1 MLNHLHIKNVALI
14 EEADI
19 SFHVGLN
26 ILSGETGAGKS
37 ILIDSILF
45 LLGARPSKDFI
56 RTGAQS
62 AYVEGLVAIVNPSNH
77 SAVVSM
83 GFDPDDEGNLF
94 ISRTLSDHGRSTC
107 RLNGRSIS
115 VGMLREI
122 SSFLVDIH
130 GQHEHQSLLNPTMH
144 VKLLDQFCDI
154 EADKAELSN
163 FLSQYRDIIRSIKEI
178 EGSGHNRQSSIDILQ
193 FQFDEIN
200 DANIKPNEEESLGQ
214 RKAVLSSVG
223 RLSKYINK
231 AQGLLTGDDDSASSR
246 IAAGVG
252 LLQEAEA
259 LDGNL
264 DEMLG
269 NLTEIQDLLADLVR
283 GLSSYSENL
292 RDDPNEL
299 EEIEERLD
307 QLYKLKKKYGGSI
320 AMVLAHQEQVKAEL
334 DKMKN
339 AGDELKRL
347 NAEKKKCAAQMML
360 VCERIS
366 QKRKARAVDL
376 QNEIES
382 ALKFLG
388 MRHARFAVEVARK
401 NEFTPD
407 GFDRVEFMISAN
419 PGEPLK
425 PLASTASGGEMS
437 RVMLAIK
444 SVVADADTVET
455 FIFDEIDTG
464 VSGRTAQQV
473 AEKLWAISKKQQV
486 LCITHLPQIAA
497 MADSHYLIEKR
508 SDHNKTQ
515 TLISELS
522 REQQISELAR
532 LIGGAQI
539 TDATLKAAEE
549 MKDMAKNPPAADLF

>member
-19 SFHVGLN
+19 SFHAGLN

-45 LLGARPSKDFI
+45 LLGSRPSKDFV

-62 AYVEGLVAIVNPSNH
+62 AYVEGLVAVANPSNR
-77 SAVVSM
+77 SVVASM
-83 GFDPDDEGNLF
+83 GFELDDEGNIF

-115 VGMLREI
+115 VGMLREL
-122 SSFLVDIH
+122 SSFLVDVH
-130 GQHEHQSLLNPTMH
+130 GQHEHQSLLNPAMH
-144 VKLLDQFCDI
+144 VKLLDQFCNI
-154 EADKAELSN
+154 EADKNELSN
-163 FLSQYRDIIRSIKEI
+163 FLSQYRSIIRSIKEI
-178 EGSGHNRQSSIDILQ
+178 EGGRDRQSSIDILQ

-200 DANIKPNEEESLGQ
+200 DANIKPNEEETLGR
-214 RKAVLSSVG
+214 RKAVLSSIG
-223 RLSKYINK
+223 RLSKNISK
-231 AQGLLTGDDDSASSR
+231 TLGMLTGDDDSASSR

-252 LLQEAEA
+252 LLRDAEA
-259 LDGNL
+259 LDGDL

-269 NLTEIQDLLADLVR
+269 NLTEVQDLLADLVR
-283 GLSSYSENL
+283 GLSSYAENL

-307 QLYKLKKKYGGSI
+307 QLYKLKKKYGGST
-320 AMVLAHQEQVKAEL
+320 AEVLAHQERVKTEL
-334 DKMKN
+334 EKIKN
-339 AGDELKRL
+339 SRQELKRL
-347 NAEKKKCAAQMML
+347 DVEKKKCATQMML
-360 VCERIS
+360 VSERIS
-366 QKRKARAVDL
+366 QIRKARAVDI

-388 MRHARFAVEVARK
+388 MKHARFEVEIAKK

-425 PLASTASGGEMS
+425 PLANTASGGEMS

-444 SVVADADTVET
+444 SVVAEADTIET

-473 AEKLWAISKKQQV
+473 AEKLWAISQKQQI

-508 SDHNKTQ
+508 SDNNKTQ
-515 TLISELS
+515 TFISELI

-549 MKDMAKNPPAADLF
+549 MKDMAKNPPLADLM

>member
-1 MLNHLHIKNVALI
+1 
-14 EEADI
+14 
-19 SFHVGLN
+19 
-26 ILSGETGAGKS
+26 
-37 ILIDSILF
+37 
-45 LLGARPSKDFI
+45 
-56 RTGAQS
+56 
-62 AYVEGLVAIVNPSNH
+62 
-77 SAVVSM
+77 
-83 GFDPDDEGNLF
+83 
-94 ISRTLSDHGRSTC
+94 
-107 RLNGRSIS
+107 
-115 VGMLREI
+115 MLREL
-122 SSFLVDIH
+122 SSFLVDVH
-130 GQHEHQSLLNPTMH
+130 GQHEHQSLLNPSMH
-144 VKLLDQFCDI
+144 VKLLDQFCDV
-154 EADKAELSN
+154 EADKIELAKS
-163 FLSQYRDIIRSIKEI
+163 LSQYRDIIRSIKAT
-178 EGSGHNRQSSIDILQ
+178 EGIGFDRQSNIDVLQ

-200 DANIKPNEEESLGQ
+200 DANLKPNEEEILGQ

-223 RLSKYINK
+223 RLSKNINK
-231 AQGLLTGDDDSASSR
+231 ALGLLTSDDDSASSR

-252 LLQEAEA
+252 LLRESEA
-259 LDGNL
+259 LDGKL
-264 DEMLG
+264 GEMSG
-269 NLTEIQDLLADLVR
+269 SLTEIQDLLAELVR
-283 GLSSYSENL
+283 GLSSYTENL
-292 RDDPNEL
+292 RDDPVEL

-320 AMVLAHQEQVKAEL
+320 AGVLAHQERVKTELEKINNAEH
-334 DKMKN
+334 
-339 AGDELKRL
+339 ELKRL
-347 NAEKKKCAAQMML
+347 NAEKKKCAAQMM
-360 VCERIS
+360 VVSERIS
-366 QKRKARAVDL
+366 LKRKTRAVDI

-388 MRHARFAVEVARK
+388 MRHARFEVEVARK

-508 SDHNKTQ
+508 SDNNKTR
-515 TLISELS
+515 TLISELN

-539 TDATLKAAEE
+539 TDATLNAAEE

>member
-19 SFHVGLN
+19 SFHAGLN

-45 LLGARPSKDFI
+45 LLGSRPSKDFV

-62 AYVEGLVAIVNPSNH
+62 AYVEGLVAVANPSNR
-77 SAVVSM
+77 SVVASM
-83 GFDPDDEGNLF
+83 GFELDDEGNIF

-115 VGMLREI
+115 VGMLREL
-122 SSFLVDIH
+122 SSFLVDVH
-130 GQHEHQSLLNPTMH
+130 GQHEHQSLLNPAMH
-144 VKLLDQFCDI
+144 VKLLDQFCNI
-154 EADKAELSN
+154 EADKNELSN
-163 FLSQYRDIIRSIKEI
+163 FLSQYRSIIRSIKEI
-178 EGSGHNRQSSIDILQ
+178 EGGRDRQSSIDILQ

-200 DANIKPNEEESLGQ
+200 DANIKPNEEETLGR
-214 RKAVLSSVG
+214 RKAVLSSIG
-223 RLSKYINK
+223 RLSKNISK
-231 AQGLLTGDDDSASSR
+231 TLGMLTGDDDSASSR

-252 LLQEAEA
+252 LLRDAEA
-259 LDGNL
+259 LDGDL

-269 NLTEIQDLLADLVR
+269 NLTEVQDLLADLVR
-283 GLSSYSENL
+283 GLSSYAENL

-307 QLYKLKKKYGGSI
+307 QLYKLKKKYGGST
-320 AMVLAHQEQVKAEL
+320 AEVLAHQERVKTEL
-334 DKMKN
+334 EKIKN
-339 AGDELKRL
+339 SRQELKRL
-347 NAEKKKCAAQMML
+347 DVEKKKCATQMML
-360 VCERIS
+360 VSERIS
-366 QKRKARAVDL
+366 QIRKARAVDI

-388 MRHARFAVEVARK
+388 MKHARFEVEIAKK

-425 PLASTASGGEMS
+425 PLANTASGGEMS

-444 SVVADADTVET
+444 SVVAEADTIET

-473 AEKLWAISKKQQV
+473 AEKLWAISQKQQI

-508 SDHNKTQ
+508 SDNNKTQ
-515 TLISELS
+515 TFISELS

-549 MKDMAKNPPAADLF
+549 MKDMAKNPPLADLM